1 MHNKYCA
8 SQKDSAAFKFVHLPV
23 YQSHSGTVS
32 TILVCLISN

>member
-8 SQKDSAAFKFVHLPV
+8 SQKDSAALKLVHLPV

-32 TILVCLISN
+32 TILICFISS